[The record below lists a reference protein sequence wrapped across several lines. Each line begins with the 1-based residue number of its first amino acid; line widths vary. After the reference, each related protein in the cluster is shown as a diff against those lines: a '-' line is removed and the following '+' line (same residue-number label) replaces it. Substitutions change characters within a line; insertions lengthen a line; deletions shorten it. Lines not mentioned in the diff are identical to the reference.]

1 MCSIQLNN
9 IFIFS
14 PLDKVAI
21 LTCGPSEVFDP
32 NNRDFKCTRL
42 PTDKFDDRYSSVG
55 GLINQMPIICGGVV
69 TKSPDLTLKA
79 SDWDKIITYID
90 TCSFLED
97 GTSWKTI
104 KMWKKRKDAT
114 IVALNTTTLWILGG
128 KTVDATGQI
137 MAELE

>member
-1 MCSIQLNN
+1 MTHC
-9 IFIFS
+9 
-14 PLDKVAI
+14 
-21 LTCGPSEVFDP
+21 TSEVFDP
-32 NNRDFKCTRL
+32 NNRDLKCTRL
-42 PTDKFDDRYSSVG
+42 PSDKFDDRYSSVG

-69 TKSPDLTLKA
+69 TKSPNLTTKSSDDWGILK
-79 SDWDKIITYID
+79 TYID

-128 KTVDATGQI
+128 KTANTTERRF
-137 MAELE
+137 MAGLG

>member
-1 MCSIQLNN
+1 M
-9 IFIFS
+9 
-14 PLDKVAI
+14 
-21 LTCGPSEVFDP
+21 THGTSEVFDP
-32 NNRDFKCTRL
+32 NNRDLKCTRL
-42 PTDKFDDRYSSVG
+42 PSDKFDDRYSSVG

-79 SDWDKIITYID
+79 SDWGKIITYID

-128 KTVDATGQI
+128 KSVDSTEQI
-137 MAELE
+137 MARLE